1 MNTKAYVDNLSAATT
16 ENELRDLFSTYG
28 NVVAVNIAVDR
39 ASREPH
45 GFGFVTMVTPE
56 GARAAIKALNGKKM
70 GTSIL
75 AVSEGWVNEDYVRA
89 QNKKRTP
96 RRRSSHLY

>member
-1 MNTKAYVDNLSAATT
+1 MNTKAYVDNLAVATT

-28 NVVAVNIAVDR
+28 NVVAVSIAVDR
-39 ASREPH
+39 TSPEPR

-56 GARAAIKALNGKKM
+56 GARAAIKALNGKTM
-70 GTSIL
+70 GTSTL
-75 AVSEGWVNEDYVRA
+75 AVSEGWVNEDYARP

-96 RRRSSHLY
+96 RRRSSQLY